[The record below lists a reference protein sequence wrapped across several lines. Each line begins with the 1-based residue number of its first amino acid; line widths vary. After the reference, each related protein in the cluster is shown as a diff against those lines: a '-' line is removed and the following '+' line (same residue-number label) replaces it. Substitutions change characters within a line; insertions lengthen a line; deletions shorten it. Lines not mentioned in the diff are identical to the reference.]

1 MKNCHHNWDFHQ
13 LCFAK
18 QKVSPILFLSIFHF
32 EKFSISKSTVT
43 KHWCGNGQKV
53 WQNRMLN
60 PAAQIIDVHQWS
72 IVNIAYGDKIS
83 MNESTFYGFP
93 LTTWYILT
101 DYIVLIFSCFV
112 FRISIDRSKAI
123 NFRISKSKP
132 LFPSSQIEC
141 CCSSFFIKI
150 EKWKNEIFHQ
160 RRPSRFKNWKKT
172 DDNKSQTIEL
182 LLTNMH
188 DSFT

>member
-101 DYIVLIFSCFV
+101 DYIVFWFSVVLF
-112 FRISIDRSKAI
+112 FESQSIDQKRSIFESLNQNQMK
-123 NFRISKSKP
+123 
-132 LFPSSQIEC
+132 C

-160 RRPSRFKNWKKT
+160 RRPSRFKNLKKT